1 MNRFYKMDFE
11 EFIDTNINRYDYAI
25 IDPPW
30 NYDDKPNNVMIHQ
43 VIYNLWDNIKL
54 RDIFDKLDV
63 NYIFLW
69 ITNSM
74 LPLMFKYLENSKYVF
89 KILVPWLKMT
99 ENNEVF
105 FGPGNTFRNCVE
117 YLAVLQK
124 KDAKILRFQFRN
136 VIIDKVGKRT
146 EKPKEFEQRLCSE
159 LNSRGLSGVY
169 IFSGGELDFID
180 SVDIYSKKDSK
191 NKVEL
196 F

>member
-1 MNRFYKMDFE
+1 MSRFYKMDFE
-11 EFIDTNINRYDYAI
+11 EFIDTNVNSYDYAI

-30 NYDDKPNNVMIHQ
+30 NYDDKPPSVTTHQ
-43 VIYNLWDNIKL
+43 VTYDLWDNMKL
-54 RDIFDKLDV
+54 TDIFDKLDV

-69 ITNSM
+69 VTNSM
-74 LPLMFKYLENSKYVF
+74 LPLMFRCLENSKYVF

-99 ENNEVF
+99 ENSEVF

-117 YLAVLQK
+117 YLAVIQK

-159 LNSRGLSGVY
+159 LSNRGLDGVY

-180 SVDIYSKKDSK
+180 CVDTYTKPET
-191 NKVEL
+191 KVKL